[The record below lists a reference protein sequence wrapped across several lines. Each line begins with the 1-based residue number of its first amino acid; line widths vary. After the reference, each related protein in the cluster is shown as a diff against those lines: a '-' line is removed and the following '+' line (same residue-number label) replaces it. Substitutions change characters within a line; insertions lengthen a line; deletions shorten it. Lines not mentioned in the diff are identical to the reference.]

1 MDTNLPYSK
10 IKRSSSSSPKARV
23 GGARKAA
30 RLRGFSPLALG
41 QLWPSH
47 WPNHRPT
54 LPPPILREPG
64 AILAPG
70 GPGFGPLHGK
80 LEHAPLGPPL
90 GIRQAAALIGCSPWT
105 VRQTLIPRG
114 LPYFRSAASGR
125 LIFYTHQIV
134 GWIESQ
140 QFQGGN

>member
-1 MDTNLPYSK
+1 MRIDLRKESESG
-10 IKRSSSSSPKARV
+10 KRRKGAPFRVVSPFPLV
-23 GGARKAA
+23 P
-30 RLRGFSPLALG
+30 RGTRQRTRQPEAFV
-41 QLWPSH
+41 
-47 WPNHRPT
+47 
-54 LPPPILREPG
+54 REPG
-64 AILAPG
+64 ALLSPREAYTY
-70 GPGFGPLHGK
+70 PLHGK
-80 LEHAPLGPPL
+80 REASELGQPLTL
-90 GIRQAAALIGCSPWT
+90 RQVAALIGCSPWT